1 MQDRVL
7 SLLGLAA
14 KAGKVVSGGFSA
26 EEDVKSRK
34 ARLVII
40 AEEAQENTSKKF
52 TDKCSHYKIP
62 YRFYSTKEKLGRAV
76 GKQSRA
82 VIAVTDSGFAGNLL
96 KLFEEAAA
104 LDPDKDRERKKPLQ

>member
-26 EEDVKSRK
+26 EEAVKSRK

-40 AEEAQENTSKKF
+40 AGEAQENTAKRF
-52 TDKCSHYKIP
+52 TDKCGHYKIP

-82 VIAVTDSGFAGNLL
+82 VIAVMDSGFAGNLL
-96 KLFEEAAA
+96 KLFEDTAVSDQE
-104 LDPDKDRERKKPLQ
+104 KDNERTKPLQ